1 MPEIIVVDDTKPIDK
16 PKKKQKEVYNHDNL
30 FDGDPFPDF
39 FVTNDPFK
47 RMMIKATTKDREI
60 NKQSFNIESRYQN
73 LISNQNDKVST
84 QKIHDYPL
92 IKTSLSSLRKEEL
105 KRSTYKNKA
114 KISVIELFENRL
126 NQFQSDRE
134 MFSFNLDVEINHTT
148 TSDVITTISENI
160 ADVRDSSIDY
170 GIEPYEILPKHLS
183 KNTKDA
189 FGIK

>member
-1 MPEIIVVDDTKPIDK
+1 MVVDTKPIDK

-30 FDGDPFPDF
+30 FDDHPFPDF
-39 FVTNDPFK
+39 VVTNHLFK

-73 LISNQNDKVST
+73 LISNQNDTVST
-84 QKIHDYPL
+84 RKIHDYPM
-92 IKTSLSSLRKEEL
+92 IKTSLSSLRKDEL

-114 KISVIELFENRL
+114 KISFIELFKNTL

-134 MFSFNLDVEINHTT
+134 MFSINLDVEINHAT

-183 KNTKDA
+183 KNAKDA